1 MYKEMYI
8 AYDLVTFEPNYD
20 LVEGEE
26 FRFRSCDLNFH
37 RSKRCPSKN
46 VHLKEG
52 NSAPKRTFFTG
63 QLLQSVKRHGES
75 TCI

>member
-26 FRFRSCDLNFH
+26 FRFRSCDLNFY
-37 RSKRCPSKN
+37 RSKGCPSKN
-46 VHLKEG
+46 VCLKEG
-52 NSAPKRTFFTG
+52 ISAPKWTYFMG
-63 QLLQSVKRHGES
+63 QLLQSVKLHGES
-75 TCI
+75 TCN